1 MSESEPNRRGSYP
14 IWLALGAVGLVIV
27 VAIVTLPVFSGLR
40 QWILPARRGAYPSC
54 AINLQQIGLAIK
66 MYASENNGYCPD
78 GFEQLLLTQDI
89 GPIVFVCPASND
101 TTATGKTL
109 AEIVSNLSAGGH
121 LSYFYN
127 GKGKNGPVS
136 SRRIFW
142 HMSRCPIMG
151 DRVGI
156 SCLEMDMWSLVPAGQ
171 SGRNCPRRISTVPR
185 PGRRRGRR
193 RGRRVKAEVLPQMST
208 DEAQRGG

>member
-1 MSESEPNRRGSYP
+1 MSKSERSGRRGGP

-127 GKGKNGPVS
+127 GKGKKWASLKPTDILAYEPLSNHGGSGGHILFGDGHVEFSTGGP
-136 SRRIFW
+136 IW
-142 HMSRCPIMG
+142 AK
-151 DRVGI
+151 
-156 SCLEMDMWSLVPAGQ
+156 LPAA
-171 SGRNCPRRISTVPR
+171 NINR
-185 PGRRRGRR
+185 PATRPATGPATRGA
-193 RGRRVKAEVLPQMST
+193 GKGGSVAT
-208 DEAQRGG
+208 DEHG